1 MAFPSVAVD
10 YPRMGGTDDASRI
23 AANAH
28 LKIDSKG
35 ARKDTAQTGN
45 KKALK
50 AINVLTIPMLRGKAA

>member
-10 YPRMGGTDDASRI
+10 YPRKMGGTDDASRI

-35 ARKDTAQTGN
+35 ARKDTGANG
-45 KKALK
+45 
-50 AINVLTIPMLRGKAA
+50 